1 MLQAQRFFLKSAVF
15 LEKQRER
22 GEIMRTILPQI
33 IAERAAGRDCVL
45 VSLIADTGSAPRGK
59 GSLMLVGAQGRI
71 AGTVGGGAI
80 ERHSENMA
88 KTLTAEKHSGIHEF
102 ILRANKTEDI
112 GMICGGDVTAH
123 FQFIPAESPLWD
135 EVLRIA
141 QERTAAHA
149 RGWLILREDGG
160 TPTLAADGQC
170 LAGENLSTETL
181 DALCRK
187 QCARA
192 DGRFSLP
199 LPTGDRVIIF
209 GAGHVAQS
217 LCPVLRSVDFS
228 PVIFDPRAELL
239 THELFPDAEAL
250 ICGDFTRISDYLT
263 ITADDYVV
271 VMTHGHIHD
280 FTAEEYALRGEFAYL
295 GVIGSRRKIAAVNDR
310 LLKSGIPPERLNDVH
325 TPIGLN
331 IKAVTP
337 AEIAISIAGE
347 MILVRATLREEAGG
361 DAARG
366 CPMHGHNA

>member
-1 MLQAQRFFLKSAVF
+1 
-15 LEKQRER
+15 
-22 GEIMRTILPQI
+22 MRTILPQI

-80 ERHSENMA
+80 ERHCENMG
-88 KTLTAEKHSGIHEF
+88 KTLTAERRSGIHEF

-112 GMICGGDVTAH
+112 GMICGGDVTAQ

-135 EVLRIA
+135 EVLHLA
-141 QERTAAHA
+141 QARMAAH
-149 RGWLILREDGG
+149 RHGWLILREDGG

-170 LAGENLSTETL
+170 LAGENLSAETL
-181 DALCRK
+181 QTLCRK
-187 QCARA
+187 MCARA

-228 PVIFDPRAELL
+228 PVIYDPRAELL
-239 THELFPDAEAL
+239 TRALFPEAEDM
-250 ICGDFTRISDYLT
+250 ICDDFTRISDHLS

-280 FTAEEYALRGEFAYL
+280 YTVEEHALRGEFAYL
-295 GVIGSRRKIAAVNDR
+295 GVIGSRRKIAAVNER

-347 MILVRATLREEAGG
+347 MILVRATLREDAGG

>member
-1 MLQAQRFFLKSAVF
+1 
-15 LEKQRER
+15 
-22 GEIMRTILPQI
+22 MRTILPQI
-33 IAERAAGRDCVL
+33 LSERAAGRDCVL
-45 VSLIADTGSAPRGK
+45 VSLIADSGSAPRGK

-80 ERHSENMA
+80 ERHCESMG
-88 KTLTAEKHSGIHEF
+88 KTLTAERRSDIHEF

-112 GMICGGDVTAH
+112 GMICGGDVTAQ

-135 EVLRIA
+135 EVLHLA
-141 QERTAAHA
+141 QARMAAH
-149 RGWLILREDGG
+149 RHGWLILREDGG

-170 LAGENLSTETL
+170 LAGENLSAETL
-181 DALCRK
+181 QTLCRK
-187 QCARA
+187 MCARA
-192 DGRFSLP
+192 DGHFSLP

-228 PVIFDPRAELL
+228 PVIYDPRAELL
-239 THELFPDAEAL
+239 TRALFPEAEDM
-250 ICGDFTRISDYLT
+250 ICDDFTRISDHLT
-263 ITADDYVV
+263 ITADDYLV

-280 FTAEEYALRGEFAYL
+280 YTVEEYALRGEFAYL
-295 GVIGSRRKIAAVNDR
+295 GVIGSRRKIAAVNDQ

-337 AEIAISIAGE
+337 AEIAVSIAGE
-347 MILVRATLREEAGG
+347 MILVRATLREDAGG

-366 CPMHGHNA
+366 CPMHGQNA

>member
-1 MLQAQRFFLKSAVF
+1 
-15 LEKQRER
+15 
-22 GEIMRTILPQI
+22 MRTILPQI
-33 IAERAAGRDCVL
+33 LSERAAGRDCVL
-45 VSLIADTGSAPRGK
+45 VSLIADSGSAPRGK

-80 ERHSENMA
+80 ERRCENMG
-88 KTLTAEKHSGIHEF
+88 KTLTAERRSDIHEF

-112 GMICGGDVTAH
+112 GMICGGDVTAQ

-135 EVLRIA
+135 EVLHLA
-141 QERTAAHA
+141 QARMAAH
-149 RGWLILREDGG
+149 RHGWLILREDGG

-170 LAGENLSTETL
+170 LAGENLSAETL
-181 DALCRK
+181 QTLCRK

-192 DGRFSLP
+192 DGYFSLP

-228 PVIFDPRAELL
+228 PVIYDPRAELL
-239 THELFPDAEAL
+239 TRALFPEAEDM
-250 ICGDFTRISDYLT
+250 ICDDFTRISDHLT
-263 ITADDYVV
+263 ITADDYLV

-280 FTAEEYALRGEFAYL
+280 YTVEEYALRGEFAYL
-295 GVIGSRRKIAAVNDR
+295 GVIGSRRKIAAVNDQ

-337 AEIAISIAGE
+337 AEIAVSIAGE
-347 MILVRATLREEAGG
+347 MILVRATLREDAGG

-366 CPMHGHNA
+366 CPMHGQNA

>member
-1 MLQAQRFFLKSAVF
+1 
-15 LEKQRER
+15 
-22 GEIMRTILPQI
+22 MRTILPQI

-45 VSLIADTGSAPRGK
+45 VSLIADSGSAPRGK

-80 ERHSENMA
+80 ERHCENMG
-88 KTLTAEKHSGIHEF
+88 KTLTAEKRSGIHEF

-112 GMICGGDVTAH
+112 GMICGGDVTAQ

-135 EVLRIA
+135 EVLHLA
-141 QERTAAHA
+141 QARTAARAH
-149 RGWLILREDGG
+149 GWLILREDGG
-160 TPTLAADGQC
+160 IPTLAADGQC
-170 LAGENLSTETL
+170 FVGEQLSAGAL

-187 QCARA
+187 QCVRA

-228 PVIFDPRAELL
+228 PVIYDPRAELL
-239 THELFPDAEAL
+239 TRELFPEAEDM
-250 ICGDFTRISDYLT
+250 ICDDFTRISDHLS
-263 ITADDYVV
+263 ITADDYLV

-280 FTAEEYALRGEFAYL
+280 YTVEERALRGEFAYL
-295 GVIGSRRKIAAVNDR
+295 GVIGSRRKIAAVNER

-337 AEIAISIAGE
+337 AEIAVSIAGE
-347 MILVRATLREEAGG
+347 MILVRATLREDAGG

>member
-1 MLQAQRFFLKSAVF
+1 
-15 LEKQRER
+15 
-22 GEIMRTILPQI
+22 MRTILSQLVS
-33 IAERAAGRDCVL
+33 EHAAGRDCVL
-45 VSLIADTGSAPRGK
+45 VSLIADRGSAPRGK

-80 ERHSENMA
+80 ERRSEAMG
-88 KTLTAEKHSGIHEF
+88 KTLTAEKRSGIHEF

-123 FQFIPAESPLWD
+123 FQFIPAESALWD
-135 EVLRIA
+135 EVLHIA
-141 QERTAAHA
+141 QTRTAARQH
-149 RGWLILREDGG
+149 GWLILREDGG

-170 LAGENLSTETL
+170 LAGENLSAETL
-181 DALCRK
+181 DALCRRT
-187 QCARA
+187 CTRA

-228 PVIFDPRAELL
+228 PVIYDPRAELL
-239 THELFPDAEAL
+239 TRELFPDAQDM
-250 ICGDFTRISDYLT
+250 ICDEFTNISDHLT
-263 ITADDYVV
+263 ITDEDYLV

-280 FTAEEYALRGEFAYL
+280 YAVEEYALRGEFAYL

-325 TPIGLN
+325 APIGLD

-337 AEIAISIAGE
+337 AEIAVSIAGE
-347 MILVRATLREEAGG
+347 MILVRAAMREEAGG
-361 DAARG
+361 NAARG

>member
-1 MLQAQRFFLKSAVF
+1 
-15 LEKQRER
+15 
-22 GEIMRTILPQI
+22 MRTILPQI

-80 ERHSENMA
+80 ERHCENMG
-88 KTLTAEKHSGIHEF
+88 KTLTAEKRSGIHEF

-112 GMICGGDVTAH
+112 GMICGGDVTAQ

-135 EVLRIA
+135 EVLHLA
-141 QERTAAHA
+141 QARMAAH
-149 RGWLILREDGG
+149 RHGWLILREDGG

-170 LAGENLSTETL
+170 LAGENLSAETL
-181 DALCRK
+181 QTLCRK

-228 PVIFDPRAELL
+228 PVIYDPRAELL
-239 THELFPDAEAL
+239 TRELFPDAQGM
-250 ICGDFTRISDYLT
+250 ICDDFTRISDHLT

-280 FTAEEYALRGEFAYL
+280 YTVEEHALRGEFAYL
-295 GVIGSRRKIAAVNDR
+295 GVIGSRRKIAAVNER
-310 LLKSGIPPERLNDVH
+310 LLKSGLPPERLNDVH

-361 DAARG
+361 SAARG
-366 CPMHGHNA
+366 CPMHGQNA

>member
-1 MLQAQRFFLKSAVF
+1 
-15 LEKQRER
+15 
-22 GEIMRTILPQI
+22 MRTILPQI
-33 IAERAAGRDCVL
+33 LTERAAGRDCVL
-45 VSLIADTGSAPRGK
+45 VSLIADSGSAPRGK

-80 ERHSENMA
+80 ERHCENMG
-88 KTLTAEKHSGIHEF
+88 KTLTAERRSDIHEF

-112 GMICGGDVTAH
+112 GMICGGDVTAQ

-141 QERTAAHA
+141 QERTAARAH
-149 RGWLILREDGG
+149 GWLILHEDGG

-170 LAGENLSTETL
+170 LAGENLSAETL
-181 DALCRK
+181 QTLCRK

-192 DGRFSLP
+192 DGHFSLP

-228 PVIFDPRAELL
+228 PVIYDPRAELL
-239 THELFPDAEAL
+239 TRALFPEAEDM
-250 ICGDFTRISDYLT
+250 ICDDFTRISDHLT
-263 ITADDYVV
+263 ITADDYLV

-280 FTAEEYALRGEFAYL
+280 YTVEEHALRGEFAYL

-310 LLKSGIPPERLNDVH
+310 LLKSGLPPERLNDVH

-337 AEIAISIAGE
+337 AEIAVSIAGE
-347 MILVRATLREEAGG
+347 MILVRATLREDAGG

>member
-1 MLQAQRFFLKSAVF
+1 
-15 LEKQRER
+15 
-22 GEIMRTILPQI
+22 MRTILPQI
-33 IAERAAGRDCVL
+33 LSERAAGHDCVL
-45 VSLIADTGSAPRGK
+45 VSLIADSDSAPRGK

-80 ERHSENMA
+80 ERHCENMG
-88 KTLTAEKHSGIHEF
+88 KTLTAERRSDIHEF

-112 GMICGGDVTAH
+112 GMICGGDVTAQ

-141 QERTAAHA
+141 QERTAARAH
-149 RGWLILREDGG
+149 GWLILREDGG

-170 LAGENLSTETL
+170 LAGENLNAETL
-181 DALCRK
+181 QTLCRK

-192 DGRFSLP
+192 DGYFSLP

-228 PVIFDPRAELL
+228 PVIYDPRAELL
-239 THELFPDAEAL
+239 TRALFPEAEDM
-250 ICGDFTRISDYLT
+250 ICDDFTRISDHLR
-263 ITADDYVV
+263 ITADDYLV

-280 FTAEEYALRGEFAYL
+280 YTVEEHALRGEFAYL

-347 MILVRATLREEAGG
+347 MILVRATLREDAGG

>member
-1 MLQAQRFFLKSAVF
+1 
-15 LEKQRER
+15 
-22 GEIMRTILPQI
+22 MRTILPQI
-33 IAERAAGRDCVL
+33 LSERAAGRNCVL

-80 ERHSENMA
+80 ERHSENIG

-141 QERTAAHA
+141 QERAAAHA

-160 TPTLAADGQC
+160 MPTLAADGQC
-170 LAGENLSTETL
+170 LAGENLSAETL
-181 DALCRK
+181 QTLCRK
-187 QCARA
+187 TCARA

-228 PVIFDPRAELL
+228 PVIYDPRAELL
-239 THELFPDAEAL
+239 TRELFPDAEDL
-250 ICGDFTRISDYLT
+250 ICGDFTNISDHLT

-295 GVIGSRRKIAAVNDR
+295 GVIGSRRKIAAVNER

-337 AEIAISIAGE
+337 AEIAVSIAGE
-347 MILVRATLREEAGG
+347 MILVRATAREEAGG